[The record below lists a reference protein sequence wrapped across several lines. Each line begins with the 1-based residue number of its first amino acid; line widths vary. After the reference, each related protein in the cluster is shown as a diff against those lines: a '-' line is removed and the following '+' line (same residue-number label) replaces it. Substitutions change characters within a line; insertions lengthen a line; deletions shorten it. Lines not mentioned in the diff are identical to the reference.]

1 MTKNAQRLMHTD
13 AQTHIPSRKAAE
25 VLDLPQKNS
34 EQHPKG
40 LKSIENYGS
49 FCVPISK
56 QKKPPQKKKKIN
68 QSIQNKEG
76 KEPK

>member
-34 EQHPKG
+34 EQHPIG
-40 LKSIENYGS
+40 LTFIENCGS

-56 QKKPPQKKKKIN
+56 QKKTPQKKNKIN
-68 QSIQNKEG
+68 QSIQNKEK